1 MKPSATQGWTVGGW
15 TCVWL
20 LLLGGMLPSRASL
33 PADAPARCPLAGVP
47 TVHRSGTGATV
58 RWQTAHEFGVIGFDL
73 LARAGDRLVATPGS
87 AELILASNSPAGA
100 HYQVDL
106 PAAPADGELWLRIWD
121 ETARGTDVPVRPGGA
136 PAAGLSPAQPA
147 PTALP
152 PSARPRAIARH
163 QSEAVQCV
171 AVRTESAG
179 VHFVSL
185 AALGAAFGLPAAEI
199 RERGLSGQL
208 GFRQQ
213 GRQVPFWPADDGC
226 HFFAARLDSIHFAGN
241 VTQVRLEPG
250 PTLAARSADA
260 GDDLA
265 AGLAESTLEWE
276 TNAQAVP
283 TLPGAA
289 EDDFWIWDPLLGG
302 HPTLGERTYPCD
314 LGGFAAGAGSASVA
328 VTLISASEAAHS
340 VRVSLNGREI
350 GTERWSGRGRRTLRF
365 PVPAGD
371 WNAGPNSLRLTSLG
385 DRLSL
390 VYVDHLAITAPRN
403 LAPQSGPIG
412 FSVSRPGWLES
423 AADADHEVEVWDT
436 TDPWSPVRLRSA
448 HPGAFRF
455 VGLAGHAYVT
465 FVRGAALP
473 VGPLTVFGADPLRD
487 PGSGADYLIVTTEA
501 LHEAALELAAW
512 REAGGLSARVVTI
525 ESVVQ
530 EFGAGVTS
538 PTALAAFL
546 GHTRTNWNPA
556 PHYVVLAGDGT
567 YDYRNFLGAGDNL
580 VPPFVAAT
588 EFGRIVT
595 DGPFA
600 SGNEDGQPVL
610 ALGRLPVRTAGEL
623 RQLVDRI
630 RAFES
635 RPQVRPKAL
644 LLADRPDD
652 GGAFGDQV
660 ADLAARLAGAFA
672 VETLLGE
679 GLELTEMRSRL
690 AGELAAGVNL
700 FNYVGH
706 GGRDRLGDG
715 YLTVEDVAGLDF
727 GPDQPVV
734 AAMTCAAGQFGL
746 PGTASL
752 SEALLL
758 RSTPGPIAVWS
769 PSGFSLSFQAQRL
782 NELFAL
788 ELSRQPARTRLG
800 DTVRRALATYVH
812 EGGDRTT
819 PALYNLLGDPALA
832 LNFGAPPLALKLT
845 AGVTGV
851 HGIISGPA
859 GTACVLEAAE
869 RAPGGPWEPIRELYL
884 GANGETDFFEA
895 VNADPGHRFFRVRTK
910 P

>member
-1 MKPSATQGWTVGGW
+1 MKPSATQRWTVGGW

-20 LLLGGMLPSRASL
+20 LLLGGMLPSQASL
-33 PADAPARCPLAGVP
+33 PPDAPSRCPLAAWP
-47 TVHRSGTGATV
+47 TVHRGGTGATV
-58 RWQTAHEFGVIGFDL
+58 RWQTAHEFGVIGFEL
-73 LARAGDRLVATPGS
+73 LERPGIRITN
-87 AELILASNSPAGA
+87 APRTANLILASNSPTGA

-106 PAAPADGELWLRIWD
+106 SPVSADGELWLRIWD
-121 ETARGTDVPVRPGGA
+121 ETTRGTDVPVRPGSA
-136 PAAGLSPAQPA
+136 PAGGDSPAQPA

-163 QSEAVQCV
+163 QSEAVQGV
-171 AVRTESAG
+171 AIRTEAAG
-179 VHFVSL
+179 VHFVSF
-185 AALGAAFGLPAAEI
+185 ATLGDAFGLPAAEI
-199 RERGLSGQL
+199 RELGLSGQL
-208 GFRQQ
+208 SFRQQ
-213 GRQVPFWPADDGC
+213 GRLVPFWPADDGC

-250 PTLAARSADA
+250 PTLKARSADA
-260 GDDLA
+260 GDALA

-350 GTERWSGRGRRTLRF
+350 STEGWTGRGRRTLRF
-365 PVPAGD
+365 SVPAGD

-390 VYVDHLAITAPRN
+390 VYVDRFAITAPRN
-403 LAPQSGPIG
+403 LAPQSGPIR
-412 FSVSRPGWLES
+412 FSVNHAGWLES
-423 AADADHEVEVWDT
+423 AGAAGQEVEVWDT
-436 TDPWSPVRLRSA
+436 TDPWAPVRLTATNRG
-448 HPGAFRF
+448 PLRF
-455 VGLAGHAYVT
+455 AGLAEHAYCT

-473 VGPLTVFGADPLRD
+473 VGPLTAFGAETLRN
-487 PGSGADYLIVTTEA
+487 PGSGADYLILTTEP
-501 LHEAALELAAW
+501 LREAALELAAW
-512 REAGGLSARVVTI
+512 REAGGLTSRVVTHENVI
-525 ESVVQ
+525 Q
-530 EFGAGVTS
+530 EFGAGVPAPS
-538 PTALAAFL
+538 ALAAFI
-546 GHTRTNWNPA
+546 GHARTNWNPTPRYA
-556 PHYVVLAGDGT
+556 VIAGDGT
-567 YDYRNFLGAGDNL
+567 YDYRNFLGTGDNL
-580 VPPFVAAT
+580 VPPFLAAT

-595 DGPFA
+595 DRPLAAERDDSEPAF
-600 SGNEDGQPVL
+600 

-623 RQLVDRI
+623 RQFVDRI

-635 RPQVRPKAL
+635 RPQVRPNAL

-652 GGAFGDQV
+652 GGAFSDQV
-660 ADLAARLAGAFA
+660 ADLASRLAGAFA

-679 GLELTEMRSRL
+679 SLDLPAMRSRL
-690 AGELAAGVNL
+690 AVQLAAGVNL

-715 YLTVEDVAGLDF
+715 YLTAEDANGLDF
-727 GPDQPVV
+727 GPEQPVV

-758 RSTPGPIAVWS
+758 RPTPGPIAVWS

-800 DTVRRALATYVH
+800 DTVRHALATYVH

-819 PALYNLLGDPALA
+819 PALYNLLGDPALT
-832 LNFGAPPLALKLT
+832 LNFGAPPLVLRLT
-845 AGVTGV
+845 TEAAGVR
-851 HGIISGPA
+851 GIVSGPA
-859 GTACVLEAAE
+859 GGACVLEAAE
-869 RAPGGPWEPIRELYL
+869 RASGNPWERIRELSL
-884 GANGETDFFEA
+884 DAIGAADFFEA
-895 VNADPGHRFFRVRTK
+895 TNAEPGHRFFRVR
-910 P
+910 PLP